1 MRRGLQVAGQSPSS
15 LTKSFPEWREQ
26 KRGSCVFTLDNRDKM
41 RIFFPFQYPVRE
53 SSMATE
59 RRNPDWSSSLARSRF
74 AADDRFDPTG
84 LDIMLP
90 GTAGAV
96 M

>member
-1 MRRGLQVAGQSPSS
+1 MR
-15 LTKSFPEWREQ
+15 
-26 KRGSCVFTLDNRDKM
+26 FTLDYRDKM
-41 RIFFPFQYPVRE
+41 RIFSPFQYPERE
-53 SSMATE
+53 SSMAIQ
-59 RRNPDWSSSLARSRF
+59 RRNPAWSSLSDRSRF

-84 LDIMLP
+84 RDIMLP